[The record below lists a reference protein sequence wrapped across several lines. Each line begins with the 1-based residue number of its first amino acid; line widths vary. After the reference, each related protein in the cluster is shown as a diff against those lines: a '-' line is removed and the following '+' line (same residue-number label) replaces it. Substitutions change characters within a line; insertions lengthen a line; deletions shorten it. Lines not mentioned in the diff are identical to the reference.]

1 MNPMHRTDIEGFGH
15 YEDRRE
21 MEQYAGSVGGQ
32 GYTTAAAATTY
43 AASAP
48 TYTTNVA
55 AGQYVSGFIPA
66 SNTSN
71 VVSNN
76 SLRLSVGIC
85 PIRCLVVCFL
95 DLCSA
100 LNYVNRSMSM

>member
-32 GYTTAAAATTY
+32 AYTTTTQATTY

-55 AGQYVSGFIPA
+55 AGQYVSGVIPA
-66 SNTSN
+66 TTTSN
-71 VVSNN
+71 FVSNKIFI
-76 SLRLSVGIC
+76 LILGIC
-85 PIRCLVVCFL
+85 AIRYLVVCL
-95 DLCSA
+95 
-100 LNYVNRSMSM
+100 

>member
-32 GYTTAAAATTY
+32 AYTTAGAATTY
-43 AASAP
+43 AASGP

-55 AGQYVSGFIPA
+55 AGQYVSGIIP
-66 SNTSN
+66 STTTSN

-76 SLRLSVGIC
+76 SLRLVLDIC
-85 PIRCLVVCFL
+85 SIR
-95 DLCSA
+95 
-100 LNYVNRSMSM
+100 

>member
-32 GYTTAAAATTY
+32 AYTTASQATTY

-55 AGQYVSGFIPA
+55 TGQYISGVIPA
-66 SNTSN
+66 TNTTTN
-71 VVSNN
+71 VVRN
-76 SLRLSVGIC
+76 
-85 PIRCLVVCFL
+85 
-95 DLCSA
+95 
-100 LNYVNRSMSM
+100 

>member
-21 MEQYAGSVGGQ
+21 MEQYAGSVGGRQ
-32 GYTTAAAATTY
+32 AYTTVAATTY
-43 AASAP
+43 AASGP

-55 AGQYVSGFIPA
+55 AGQYVSGFIP
-66 SNTSN
+66 STISSN

-76 SLRLSVGIC
+76 SLRLVLGIIC
-85 PIRCLVVCFL
+85 TIC
-95 DLCSA
+95 
-100 LNYVNRSMSM
+100 Y